1 MMGAQYLS
9 TCYETAAEAATEFY
23 QQQEQ
28 SWLVD
33 TKSVVIKSYFDGT
46 GWRSQKA
53 DYSGTGVKTIAWDL
67 PAEPVLFPYC
77 AQSETSAQFTDGVL
91 LGWGVV
97 AAMAIA
103 WGFKMMRREAG
114 R

>member
-1 MMGAQYLS
+1 MGAQFLS
-9 TCYETAAEAATEFY
+9 TCYETVAEAATEFY
-23 QQQEQ
+23 QRQDAN
-28 SWLVD
+28 WLVD
-33 TKSVVIKSYFDGT
+33 AKSIQNRVYFNGT
-46 GWRSQKA
+46 AWRSTQVE
-53 DYSGTGVKTIAWDL
+53 YSATGVKTVRWDT
-67 PAEPVLFPYC
+67 PADPVQFPYC